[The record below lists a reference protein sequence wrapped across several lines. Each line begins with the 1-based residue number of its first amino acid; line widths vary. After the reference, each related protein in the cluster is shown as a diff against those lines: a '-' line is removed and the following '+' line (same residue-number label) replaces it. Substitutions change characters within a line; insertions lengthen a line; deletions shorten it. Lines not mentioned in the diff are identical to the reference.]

1 MEEEKVSDKT
11 PEQRPDA
18 RQPSHLAEPARSPGS
33 PLFCKEGVGG
43 VRVRPDDHASGRSPH
58 PDPSRRQFDE
68 PLLLAWRG

>member
-1 MEEEKVSDKT
+1 MEVSDKT

-18 RQPSHLAEPARSPGS
+18 MHPPILPSRARSPGS

-43 VRVRPDDHASGRSPH
+43 VRVRRDDHASGRSPH
-58 PDPSRRQFDE
+58 PDPSRRHSDE